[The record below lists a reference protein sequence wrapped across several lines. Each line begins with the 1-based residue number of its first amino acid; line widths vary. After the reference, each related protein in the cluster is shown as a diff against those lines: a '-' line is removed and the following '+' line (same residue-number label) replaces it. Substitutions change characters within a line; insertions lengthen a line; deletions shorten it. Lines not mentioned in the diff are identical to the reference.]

1 MMLPAV
7 YTKAGLK
14 KTSPDFRVE
23 AIISDGMWYS
33 FSKWKRLAQVTDE
46 ELQSWI
52 DRNLESGDLLQSLT
66 GAKSYRVGHEYIKDW
81 HRRHGAPEGM
91 QLLDFLF
98 PPRIWGGMT
107 EIEGFLEAP
116 LREIGI
122 VSFICASNV
131 ADEVIEALRG
141 VARVRIDQKGNYK
154 AYGLSASYIKEIIQG
169 IFAKHPSMATDKI
182 YSRNESKRREMV
194 DFSNGYAN
202 SIVHFYVEFG
212 KSLAKKEKETI
223 QIFLPDYEDQRSQMV
238 MWVITAIEKFD
249 ESASVPFSGYL
260 DSVLKRWPYDLPM
273 LFLGKDLS
281 SFQRERSRALTRL
294 REKAG
299 DEDGTGNYSAK
310 SLAEEMGISSGEFT
324 DLEESHK
331 AWLRSQTATT
341 LTWGETAEEK
351 SSTNVMEP
359 IEVAESDL
367 ELASKISYA
376 IINAALKTELYD
388 DALLTISQID
398 LHDID
403 MKKLAELSQDFV
415 VALGQQLELLDGNSE

>member
-1 MMLPAV
+1 MLPAV
-7 YTKAGLK
+7 YTRSSLK
-14 KTSPDFRVE
+14 KETPTFRIE
-23 AIISDGMWYS
+23 SIISDGMWYS

-46 ELQSWI
+46 ELQEWI
-52 DRNLESGDLLQSLT
+52 DSNLSSGDLIQSKT
-66 GAKSYRVGHEYIKDW
+66 GAKSFRVGHEYIKAW
-81 HRRHGAPEGM
+81 HRNYGAPQGM

-107 EIEGFLEAP
+107 EIEGFLDAP

-131 ADEVIEALRG
+131 ADEVIEALKG
-141 VARVRIDQKGNYK
+141 VARVRVDQKGNYK
-154 AYGLSASYIKEIIQG
+154 AYGLSAGYIKEIIQG
-169 IFAKHPSMATDKI
+169 IFAKHPTMETDKI

-194 DFSNGYAN
+194 DFSSSYSK
-202 SIVHFYVEFG
+202 SIVSFYVEFG

-238 MWVITAIEKFD
+238 VWVIEAIEKFN

-260 DSVLKRWPYDLPM
+260 DSVLKRWPYNLPE

-281 SFQRERSRALTRL
+281 TFQRVRSRALARL
-294 REKAG
+294 REKSG
-299 DEDGTGNYSAK
+299 DTDGSTNFSAK
-310 SLAEEMGISSGEFT
+310 AIYEEMGLSSVEFT

-359 IEVAESDL
+359 LEVAESDL
-367 ELASKISYA
+367 ELASKISEA
-376 IINAALKTELYD
+376 IVNAAISTGLYE
-388 DALLTISQID
+388 DALFTASQID

-403 MKKLAELSQDFV
+403 MRKLADLDRKFV
-415 VALGQQLELLDGNSE
+415 VALGTHLED

>member
-7 YTKAGLK
+7 YTRAGLK
-14 KTSPDFRVE
+14 KESPTFRIE

-46 ELQSWI
+46 ELQDWI
-52 DRNLESGDLLQSLT
+52 DTNMESGDLIQSKT
-66 GAKSYRVGHEYIKDW
+66 GAKSFRVGHEYIKEW
-81 HRRHGAPEGM
+81 HRNHGAPQGK

-122 VSFICASNV
+122 VSFICADHV
-131 ADEVIEALRG
+131 AEEAIEALRG
-141 VARVRIDQKGNYK
+141 VARVRVDKKGNYK
-154 AYGLSASYIKEIIQG
+154 AYGLSAGYIKEIIQKV
-169 IFAKHPSMATDKI
+169 FAKYPAMETDKI

-194 DFSNGYAN
+194 DFSNSYAN

-238 MWVITAIEKFD
+238 MWVIEAIEKFN

-260 DSVLKRWPYDLPM
+260 DNVLKRWPYDLPM

-281 SFQRERSRALTRL
+281 TFQRERSRALTRL
-294 REKAG
+294 RAKSG
-299 DEDGTGNYSAK
+299 DDGTASFSAK
-310 SLAEEMGISSGEFT
+310 AISEEMGLSSVEFT

-359 IEVAESDL
+359 LEVAESDL
-367 ELASKISYA
+367 ELASKISES
-376 IINAALKTELYD
+376 IINAALDTGLYE
-388 DALLTISQID
+388 DALVTASQID

-403 MKKLAELSQDFV
+403 MRKLADLDRDFV
-415 VALGQQLELLDGNSE
+415 IALGRQLEDYAE

>member
-1 MMLPAV
+1 MLPAV
-7 YTKAGLK
+7 YSKASLK
-14 KTSPDFRVE
+14 KEAPDFRIE
-23 AIISDGMWYS
+23 SIIADGMWYS
-33 FSKWKRLAQVTDE
+33 FSKWKRLAQVTDVQ
-46 ELQSWI
+46 LQEWI
-52 DRNLESGDLLQSLT
+52 DRATLDGDLIQSKT
-66 GAKSYRVGHEYIKDW
+66 GAKSYRVGHKYIQDW
-81 HRRHGAPEGM
+81 HMSNGAPESM

-122 VSFICASNV
+122 VSFVCAANV
-131 ADEVIEALRG
+131 AEEAIEALRG
-141 VARVRIDQKGNYK
+141 VARVRVDQKGNYK
-154 AYGLSASYIKEIIQG
+154 AYGLSAGYIKEIIKG
-169 IFAKHPSMATDKI
+169 VFAKHPEGSNDKL

-194 DFSNGYAN
+194 DFSNAYSN
-202 SIVHFYVEFG
+202 SIVQFYVEFG

-281 SFQRERSRALTRL
+281 TFQRERSRALTRL
-294 REKAG
+294 REKNG
-299 DEDGTGNYSAK
+299 DRDGIMSFTAK
-310 SLAEEMGISSGEFT
+310 AISEEMGLSSYEFS
-324 DLEESHK
+324 DLEEGHK

-351 SSTNVMEP
+351 SASNVMDSSEDAVTN
-359 IEVAESDL
+359 IL
-367 ELASKISYA
+367 LASDISES
-376 IINAALKTELYD
+376 IIAAALETGLYD
-388 DALLTISQID
+388 DALITISQID

-403 MKKLAELSQDFV
+403 MKSLADLSMDFV
-415 VALGQQLELLDGNSE
+415 VALGKQIEKRC

>member
-7 YTKAGLK
+7 YSKASLK
-14 KTSPDFRVE
+14 KESTDFRIE
-23 AIISDGMWYS
+23 AIIADGMWYS

-46 ELQSWI
+46 QLQNWI
-52 DRNLESGDLLQSLT
+52 DQATESGDLIQSKT
-66 GAKSYRVGHEYIKDW
+66 GAKSYRVNHQYIQEW
-81 HRRHGAPEGM
+81 HRINGAPEGM

-122 VSFICASNV
+122 VSFVCAANV
-131 ADEVIEALRG
+131 AEEVVEALRG
-141 VARVRIDQKGNYK
+141 IARVRVDQKGNYK
-154 AYGLSASYIKEIIQG
+154 AYGLSAGYIKEIIKG
-169 IFAKHPSMATDKI
+169 IFAKHPTGTTDKL
-182 YSRNESKRREMV
+182 YSRNESKRREMA
-194 DFSNGYAN
+194 DFSNAYAN

-281 SFQRERSRALTRL
+281 TFQRERSRAITRL
-294 REKAG
+294 REKHN
-299 DEDGTGNYSAK
+299 DKDGVMNFTAK
-310 SLAEEMGISSGEFT
+310 TISEEMGLSSIEFG

-351 SSTNVMEP
+351 SASNVMEG
-359 IEVAESDL
+359 SDDSL
-367 ELASKISYA
+367 TNILLASDISES
-376 IINAALKTELYD
+376 IIDAALETGLYD
-388 DALLTISQID
+388 DALTTISQID

-403 MKKLAELSQDFV
+403 MKRLANLSMDFV
-415 VALGQQLELLDGNSE
+415 IALGKQLEKR

>member
-1 MMLPAV
+1 MMLPAL
-7 YTKAGLK
+7 YTRASLK
-14 KTSPDFRVE
+14 KESPSFRIE

-46 ELQSWI
+46 ELQEWI
-52 DRNLESGDLLQSLT
+52 DRATESGDLIQSKT
-66 GAKSYRVGHEYIKDW
+66 GAKSFRVGHEYIKDW
-81 HRRHGAPEGM
+81 HREHGAPENM

-122 VSFICASNV
+122 VSFICASHV
-131 ADEVIEALRG
+131 AEEVIEALRG
-141 VARVRIDQKGNYK
+141 VARVRVDQKGNYK
-154 AYGLSASYIKEIIQG
+154 AYGLSAGYIKEIIQK
-169 IFAKHPSMATDKI
+169 IFAKYPAMETDKI

-194 DFSNGYAN
+194 DFSSAYAN

-212 KSLAKKEKETI
+212 KSLAKRQKETI

-238 MWVITAIEKFD
+238 MWVITAIEKYD
-249 ESASVPFSGYL
+249 EFASVPFSGYL

-273 LFLGKDLS
+273 LSLGKDLS
-281 SFQRERSRALTRL
+281 TFQRERSRALTRL

-299 DEDGTGNYSAK
+299 DDDGTTSFSAK
-310 SLAEEMGISSGEFT
+310 AISEEMGLDSFEFT

-359 IEVAESDL
+359 LETAESDL
-367 ELASKISYA
+367 ELASKISEA
-376 IINAALKTELYD
+376 IVNAALKTGLYD
-388 DALLTISQID
+388 DALVTASQID

-403 MKKLAELSQDFV
+403 MRKLAELSQEFV
-415 VALGQQLELLDGNSE
+415 VALGKQLEEY

>member
-1 MMLPAV
+1 MLPAV
-7 YTKAGLK
+7 YTRAGLK
-14 KTSPDFRVE
+14 KEPTTFRIE

-46 ELQSWI
+46 ELQAWI
-52 DRNLESGDLLQSLT
+52 DQALESGDLIQSKT
-66 GAKSYRVGHEYIKDW
+66 GAKSFRVGHEYIKDW
-81 HRRHGAPEGM
+81 HRSNGAPEDM
-91 QLLDFLF
+91 QLLEFLF

-122 VSFICASNV
+122 VSFMCASKV
-131 ADEVIEALRG
+131 ADEVIEALKG

-169 IFAKHPSMATDKI
+169 IFAKHPTMDTDKI

-194 DFSNGYAN
+194 DFSRAYAN

-281 SFQRERSRALTRL
+281 TFQRERSRALTRL
-294 REKAG
+294 RAKSG
-299 DEDGTGNYSAK
+299 DVDGALSFSAK
-310 SLAEEMGISSGEFT
+310 AISEEMGLSSIEFT

-351 SSTNVMEP
+351 SSVNVMDPLE
-359 IEVAESDL
+359 ATASNL
-367 ELASKISYA
+367 ELASEISYA
-376 IINAALKTELYD
+376 ILSAALETGLYE
-388 DALLTISQID
+388 DALVTMSQID

-403 MKKLAELSQDFV
+403 MKRLADLSMEFV
-415 VALGQQLELLDGNSE
+415 VALGKQLDHSE

>member
-1 MMLPAV
+1 MLPAV
-7 YTKAGLK
+7 YSKATLK
-14 KTSPDFRVE
+14 KEAPDFRIE
-23 AIISDGMWYS
+23 AIIADGMWYS

-46 ELQSWI
+46 QLQDWI
-52 DRNLESGDLLQSLT
+52 DRATENGDLIQSKT
-66 GAKSYRVGHEYIKDW
+66 GAKSYRVNHHYIQEW
-81 HRRHGAPEGM
+81 HRINGAPEGM

-98 PPRIWGGMT
+98 PPRIWGGIT
-107 EIEGFLEAP
+107 EIEGFLDAP

-122 VSFICASNV
+122 VSFVCAANV
-131 ADEVIEALRG
+131 AEEVIEALRG
-141 VARVRIDQKGNYK
+141 IARVRVDQKGNYK
-154 AYGLSASYIKEIIQG
+154 AYGLSAGYIKEIIKS
-169 IFAKHPSMATDKI
+169 IFAKHPTGTSDKL
-182 YSRNESKRREMV
+182 YSRNESKRREMA
-194 DFSNGYAN
+194 DFSNAYAN

-281 SFQRERSRALTRL
+281 TFQRERSRAITRL
-294 REKAG
+294 REKHN
-299 DEDGTGNYSAK
+299 DTDGVMNFTAK
-310 SLAEEMGISSGEFT
+310 TISEEMGLSSIEFG

-351 SSTNVMEP
+351 SASSVMEG
-359 IEVAESDL
+359 SDDSVTNIL
-367 ELASKISYA
+367 LASDISES
-376 IINAALKTELYD
+376 IIAAALETGLYD
-388 DALLTISQID
+388 DALVTISQID

-403 MKKLAELSQDFV
+403 MKKLADLSMDFV
-415 VALGQQLELLDGNSE
+415 IALGKQLEKR

>member
-1 MMLPAV
+1 MLPAL
-7 YTKAGLK
+7 YTRASLK
-14 KTSPDFRVE
+14 KESPSFRIE

-46 ELQSWI
+46 ELQEWI
-52 DRNLESGDLLQSLT
+52 DRATESGDLIQSKT
-66 GAKSYRVGHEYIKDW
+66 GAKSFRVGHEYIKDW
-81 HRRHGAPEGM
+81 HREHGAPENM

-122 VSFICASNV
+122 VSFICASHV
-131 ADEVIEALRG
+131 AEEVIEALRG
-141 VARVRIDQKGNYK
+141 IARVRVDQKGNYK
-154 AYGLSASYIKEIIQG
+154 AYGLSAGYIKEIIQK
-169 IFAKHPSMATDKI
+169 IFAKYPAMETDKI

-194 DFSNGYAN
+194 DFSSAYAN

-212 KSLAKKEKETI
+212 KSLAKRQKETI

-249 ESASVPFSGYL
+249 EFASVPFSGYL

-281 SFQRERSRALTRL
+281 TFQRERSRALTRL

-299 DEDGTGNYSAK
+299 DEDGTTSFSAK
-310 SLAEEMGISSGEFT
+310 AISEEMGLDSFEFT

-359 IEVAESDL
+359 LETAESDL
-367 ELASKISYA
+367 ELASKISEA
-376 IINAALKTELYD
+376 IVNAALKTGLYD
-388 DALLTISQID
+388 DALVTASQID

-403 MKKLAELSQDFV
+403 MRKLAELSQEFV
-415 VALGQQLELLDGNSE
+415 VALGKQLEEY

>member
-1 MMLPAV
+1 MMLPSV
-7 YTKAGLK
+7 YTRSALK
-14 KTSPDFRVE
+14 KESPTFRIE

-46 ELQSWI
+46 ELQGWI
-52 DRNLESGDLLQSLT
+52 DESLSSGELIQSKT
-66 GAKSYRVGHEYIKDW
+66 GAKSFRVGHEYIKTW
-81 HRRHGAPEGM
+81 HREHGAPEGM

-141 VARVRIDQKGNYK
+141 VARVRVDQKGNYK
-154 AYGLSASYIKEIIQG
+154 AYGLSAGYIKEIIQG
-169 IFAKHPSMATDKI
+169 VFAKHPTMVTDKI

-194 DFSNGYAN
+194 DFSNAYAN

-294 REKAG
+294 RAKHN
-299 DEDGTGNYSAK
+299 DSDGIMSFSATAI
-310 SLAEEMGISSGEFT
+310 SEEMGLSSFEFT

-359 IEVAESDL
+359 LETAESDL
-367 ELASKISYA
+367 DLASEISYG
-376 IINAALKTELYD
+376 IIEAALSTGLYE
-388 DALLTISQID
+388 DAITTMSQID

-403 MKKLAELSQDFV
+403 MRKLNELSMDFV
-415 VALGQQLELLDGNSE
+415 VALGKQLQDR

>member
-1 MMLPAV
+1 MMLPAL
-7 YTKAGLK
+7 YTRASLK
-14 KTSPDFRVE
+14 KESPSFRIE

-46 ELQSWI
+46 ELQEWI
-52 DRNLESGDLLQSLT
+52 DRATESGDLIQSKT
-66 GAKSYRVGHEYIKDW
+66 GAKSFRVGHEYIKDW
-81 HRRHGAPEGM
+81 HREHGAPENM

-122 VSFICASNV
+122 VSFICASHV
-131 ADEVIEALRG
+131 AEEVIEALRG
-141 VARVRIDQKGNYK
+141 IARVRVDQKGNYK
-154 AYGLSASYIKEIIQG
+154 AYGLSAGYIKEIIQK
-169 IFAKHPSMATDKI
+169 IFAKYPAMETDKI

-194 DFSNGYAN
+194 DFSSAYAN

-212 KSLAKKEKETI
+212 KSLAKRQKETI

-249 ESASVPFSGYL
+249 EFASVPFSGYL

-281 SFQRERSRALTRL
+281 TFQRERSRALTRL

-299 DEDGTGNYSAK
+299 DEDGTTSFSAK
-310 SLAEEMGISSGEFT
+310 AISEEMGLDSFEFT

-359 IEVAESDL
+359 LETAESDL
-367 ELASKISYA
+367 ELASKISEA
-376 IINAALKTELYD
+376 IVNAALKTGLYD
-388 DALLTISQID
+388 DALVTASQID

-403 MKKLAELSQDFV
+403 MRKLAELSQEFV
-415 VALGQQLELLDGNSE
+415 VALGKQLEEY

>member
-1 MMLPAV
+1 MLPAL
-7 YTKAGLK
+7 YTRASLK
-14 KTSPDFRVE
+14 KESPSFRIE

-46 ELQSWI
+46 ELQEWI
-52 DRNLESGDLLQSLT
+52 DSSLESGDLIQSKT
-66 GAKSYRVGHEYIKDW
+66 GAKSFRVGHEYIKDW
-81 HRRHGAPEGM
+81 HREHGAPDNM

-122 VSFICASNV
+122 VSFICASHV
-131 ADEVIEALRG
+131 AEEVIEALRG
-141 VARVRIDQKGNYK
+141 IARVRVDQKGNYK
-154 AYGLSASYIKEIIQG
+154 AYGLSAGYIKEIIQG
-169 IFAKHPSMATDKI
+169 IFAKHPTMDTDKI

-194 DFSNGYAN
+194 DFSSAYAN

-281 SFQRERSRALTRL
+281 TFQRERSRALTRL

-299 DEDGTGNYSAK
+299 DEDGTTSFSAK
-310 SLAEEMGISSGEFT
+310 AISEEMGLDSFEFT

-359 IEVAESDL
+359 LETAESDL
-367 ELASKISYA
+367 ELASKISEA
-376 IINAALKTELYD
+376 IVNAALKTGLYD
-388 DALLTISQID
+388 DALVTASQID

-403 MKKLAELSQDFV
+403 MRKLAELSQEFV
-415 VALGQQLELLDGNSE
+415 VALGKQLEEY

>member
-1 MMLPAV
+1 MMLPAL
-7 YTKAGLK
+7 YTRASLK
-14 KTSPDFRVE
+14 KESPSFRIE

-46 ELQSWI
+46 ELQEWI
-52 DRNLESGDLLQSLT
+52 DRATESGDLIQSKT
-66 GAKSYRVGHEYIKDW
+66 GAKSFRVGHEYIKDW
-81 HRRHGAPEGM
+81 HREHGAPENM

-122 VSFICASNV
+122 VSFICASHV
-131 ADEVIEALRG
+131 AEEVIEALRG
-141 VARVRIDQKGNYK
+141 IARVRVDQKGNYK
-154 AYGLSASYIKEIIQG
+154 AYGLSAGYIKEIIQK
-169 IFAKHPSMATDKI
+169 IFAKYPAMETDKI

-194 DFSNGYAN
+194 DFSSAYAN
-202 SIVHFYVEFG
+202 SIVQFYVEFG
-212 KSLAKKEKETI
+212 KSLAKRQKETI

-238 MWVITAIEKFD
+238 MWVITAIEKYD
-249 ESASVPFSGYL
+249 EFASVPFSGYL

-273 LFLGKDLS
+273 LSLGKDLS
-281 SFQRERSRALTRL
+281 TFQRERSRALTRL

-299 DEDGTGNYSAK
+299 DDDGTTSFSAK
-310 SLAEEMGISSGEFT
+310 AISEEMGLDSFEFT

-359 IEVAESDL
+359 LETAESDL
-367 ELASKISYA
+367 ELASKISEA
-376 IINAALKTELYD
+376 IVNAALKTGLYD
-388 DALLTISQID
+388 DALVTASQID

-403 MKKLAELSQDFV
+403 MRKLAELSQEFV
-415 VALGQQLELLDGNSE
+415 VALGKQLEEY

>member
-1 MMLPAV
+1 MLPSV
-7 YTKAGLK
+7 YTRSSLK
-14 KTSPDFRVE
+14 KETPTFRIE
-23 AIISDGMWYS
+23 SIISDGMWYS

-46 ELQSWI
+46 ELQQWI
-52 DRNLESGDLLQSLT
+52 DESLESGDLIQSKT
-66 GAKSYRVGHEYIKDW
+66 GAKSFRVGHEYIKEW
-81 HRRHGAPEGM
+81 HRNYGAPEGM

-107 EIEGFLEAP
+107 EIEGFLQAP

-122 VSFICASNV
+122 VSFICASHV

-141 VARVRIDQKGNYK
+141 VARVRVDQKGNYK
-154 AYGLSASYIKEIIQG
+154 AYGLSAGYIKEIIQG
-169 IFAKHPSMATDKI
+169 VFAKHPTMETDKI

-194 DFSNGYAN
+194 DFSTGYAN

-281 SFQRERSRALTRL
+281 TFQRERSRALTRL
-294 REKAG
+294 REKNG
-299 DEDGTGNYSAK
+299 DKDGNLSFSAK
-310 SLAEEMGISSGEFT
+310 AISEEMGLSSFEFT

-359 IEVAESDL
+359 LETAESDL
-367 ELASKISYA
+367 ELASKISES
-376 IINAALKTELYD
+376 IVGAALETGLYE
-388 DALLTISQID
+388 DAFVTASQID

-403 MKKLAELSQDFV
+403 MRKLADLSRDFV
-415 VALGQQLELLDGNSE
+415 VALGRQLEHHSE

>member
-7 YTKAGLK
+7 YTRSSLK
-14 KTSPDFRVE
+14 KQSPTFRIE

-46 ELQSWI
+46 ELQEFI
-52 DRNLESGDLLQSLT
+52 DDSLNSGELIQSKT
-66 GAKSYRVGHEYIKDW
+66 GAKSFRVGHEYIKEW
-81 HRRHGAPEGM
+81 HRDHGAPEGM

-107 EIEGFLEAP
+107 EIEGFLKAP

-122 VSFICASNV
+122 VSFICASHV

-141 VARVRIDQKGNYK
+141 IARVRVDQKGNYK
-154 AYGLSASYIKEIIQG
+154 AYGLSAGYIKEIIQG
-169 IFAKHPSMATDKI
+169 VFAKHPVMDTDKI

-294 REKAG
+294 RDKHG
-299 DEDGTGNYSAK
+299 DEDGTMSFSAK
-310 SLAEEMGISSGEFT
+310 SISEEMGLSSFEFT

-351 SSTNVMEP
+351 SSVNVMEP
-359 IEVAESDL
+359 LETAESDL
-367 ELASKISYA
+367 ELASAISYA
-376 IINAALKTELYD
+376 IVAAALETGLYE
-388 DALLTISQID
+388 DALATASQID

-403 MKKLAELSQDFV
+403 MKKLADLSMDFV
-415 VALGQQLELLDGNSE
+415 VALGRQLEEHSR

>member
-1 MMLPAV
+1 MLPSL
-7 YTKAGLK
+7 YTRASLK
-14 KTSPDFRVE
+14 KESSTFRIE

-46 ELQSWI
+46 ELQGWI
-52 DRNLESGDLLQSLT
+52 DDSLKSGDLIQSKT
-66 GAKSYRVGHEYIKDW
+66 GAKSFRVGHEYIKDW
-81 HRRHGAPEGM
+81 HREHGAPDNM

-122 VSFICASNV
+122 VSFICASHV

-141 VARVRIDQKGNYK
+141 IARVRVDQKGNYK
-154 AYGLSASYIKEIIQG
+154 AYGLSAGYIKEIIQG
-169 IFAKHPSMATDKI
+169 IFAKYPTMDTDKI

-194 DFSNGYAN
+194 DFSSAYAN

-281 SFQRERSRALTRL
+281 TFQRERSRALTRL

-299 DEDGTGNYSAK
+299 DEDGTTSFSAK
-310 SLAEEMGISSGEFT
+310 AISEEMGLDSFEFT

-359 IEVAESDL
+359 LETAASDL
-367 ELASKISYA
+367 ELASRISEA
-376 IINAALKTELYD
+376 IVNAALKTGLYD
-388 DALLTISQID
+388 DALVTASQID

-403 MKKLAELSQDFV
+403 MRKLAELSQDFV
-415 VALGQQLELLDGNSE
+415 VALGKQLEDN

>member
-1 MMLPAV
+1 MLPAV
-7 YTKAGLK
+7 YTRSNLK
-14 KTSPDFRVE
+14 KETPTFRIE
-23 AIISDGMWYS
+23 SIISDGMWYS

-46 ELQSWI
+46 ELQGWI
-52 DRNLESGDLLQSLT
+52 DESLESGDLIQSKT
-66 GAKSYRVGHEYIKDW
+66 GAKSFRVGHEYIKEW
-81 HRRHGAPEGM
+81 HRNYGAPDGM

-107 EIEGFLEAP
+107 EIEGFLQAP

-141 VARVRIDQKGNYK
+141 VARVRVDQKGNYK
-154 AYGLSASYIKEIIQG
+154 AYGLSAGYIKEIIQG
-169 IFAKHPSMATDKI
+169 VFAKHPTMETDKI

-194 DFSNGYAN
+194 DFSTGYAN

-281 SFQRERSRALTRL
+281 TFQRERSRALTRL
-294 REKAG
+294 REKNG
-299 DEDGTGNYSAK
+299 DTDGNLSFSAK
-310 SLAEEMGISSGEFT
+310 AISEEMGLSSFEFT

-359 IEVAESDL
+359 LETAESDL
-367 ELASKISYA
+367 ELASKISES
-376 IINAALKTELYD
+376 IVGAALETGLYE
-388 DALLTISQID
+388 DAFVTASQID

-403 MKKLAELSQDFV
+403 MRKLADLSRDFV
-415 VALGQQLELLDGNSE
+415 VALGRQLEHHSE

>member
-1 MMLPAV
+1 MMLPSL
-7 YTKAGLK
+7 YTRASLK
-14 KTSPDFRVE
+14 KESATFRIE

-33 FSKWKRLAQVTDE
+33 FSKWKRLAQVADE
-46 ELQSWI
+46 ELQEWI
-52 DRNLESGDLLQSLT
+52 DSSLESGDLIQSKT
-66 GAKSYRVGHEYIKDW
+66 GAKSFRVGHEYIKGW
-81 HRRHGAPEGM
+81 HREHGAPDNM

-122 VSFICASNV
+122 VSFICASHV
-131 ADEVIEALRG
+131 AEEVIEALRG
-141 VARVRIDQKGNYK
+141 IARVRVDQKGNYK
-154 AYGLSASYIKEIIQG
+154 AYGLSAGYIKEIIQG
-169 IFAKHPSMATDKI
+169 IFAKHPTMDTDKI

-194 DFSNGYAN
+194 DFSSAYAN

-299 DEDGTGNYSAK
+299 DEDGTTSFSAK
-310 SLAEEMGISSGEFT
+310 AISEEMGLDSFEFT

-359 IEVAESDL
+359 LETAESDL
-367 ELASKISYA
+367 ELASKISEA
-376 IINAALKTELYD
+376 IISAALKTGLYD
-388 DALLTISQID
+388 DALVTASQID

-403 MKKLAELSQDFV
+403 MRKLAELSQEFV
-415 VALGQQLELLDGNSE
+415 VALGKQLEEY

>member
-1 MMLPAV
+1 MLPAV
-7 YTKAGLK
+7 YTRAGLK
-14 KTSPDFRVE
+14 RQDPDFRIE

-33 FSKWKRLAQVTDE
+33 FSKWKRLAQVSDE

-52 DRNLESGDLLQSLT
+52 DRFLESGELIQSAT
-66 GAKSYRVGHEYIKDW
+66 GAKSFRVGHEYIKDW
-81 HRRHGAPEGM
+81 HRENGAPEGM

-131 ADEVIEALRG
+131 AEEAIEALRG
-141 VARVRIDQKGNYK
+141 VARVRVDQKGNYK
-154 AYGLSASYIKEIIQG
+154 AYGLSAGYIKEIIQG
-169 IFAKHPSMATDKI
+169 VFAKHPTMDTDKI

-294 REKAG
+294 RTKSG
-299 DEDGTGNYSAK
+299 DEDGTTSFSAK
-310 SLAEEMGISSGEFT
+310 AISEEMGLDSFEFT

-359 IEVAESDL
+359 LETAESDL
-367 ELASKISYA
+367 ELASKISGC
-376 IINAALKTELYD
+376 IVDAALKTGLYD
-388 DALLTISQID
+388 DALVTASQID

-403 MKKLAELSQDFV
+403 MRKLADLSPQFVIEL
-415 VALGQQLELLDGNSE
+415 GRQLESRSE

>member
-1 MMLPAV
+1 MMLPAL
-7 YTKAGLK
+7 YTRASLK
-14 KTSPDFRVE
+14 KESPSFRIE

-46 ELQSWI
+46 ELQEWI
-52 DRNLESGDLLQSLT
+52 DRATESGDLIQSKT
-66 GAKSYRVGHEYIKDW
+66 GAKSFRVGHEYIKDW
-81 HRRHGAPEGM
+81 HREHGAPENM

-122 VSFICASNV
+122 VSFICASHV
-131 ADEVIEALRG
+131 AEEVIEALRG
-141 VARVRIDQKGNYK
+141 IARVRVDQKGNYK
-154 AYGLSASYIKEIIQG
+154 AYGLSAGYIKEIIQK
-169 IFAKHPSMATDKI
+169 IFAKYPAMETDKI

-194 DFSNGYAN
+194 DFSSAYAN

-212 KSLAKKEKETI
+212 KSLAKRQKETI

-238 MWVITAIEKFD
+238 MWVITAIEKYD
-249 ESASVPFSGYL
+249 EFASVPFSGYL

-281 SFQRERSRALTRL
+281 TFQRERSRALTRL

-299 DEDGTGNYSAK
+299 DEDGTTSFSAK
-310 SLAEEMGISSGEFT
+310 AISEEMGLDSFEFT

-359 IEVAESDL
+359 LETAESDL
-367 ELASKISYA
+367 ELASKISEA
-376 IINAALKTELYD
+376 IVNAALKTGLYD
-388 DALLTISQID
+388 DALVTASQID

-403 MKKLAELSQDFV
+403 MRKLAELSQEFV
-415 VALGQQLELLDGNSE
+415 VALGKQLEEY